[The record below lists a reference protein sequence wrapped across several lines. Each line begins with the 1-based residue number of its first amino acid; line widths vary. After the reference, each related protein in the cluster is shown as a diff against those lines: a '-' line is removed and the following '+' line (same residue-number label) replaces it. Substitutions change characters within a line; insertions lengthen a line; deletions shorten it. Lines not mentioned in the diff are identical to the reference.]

1 MCFNWSRWVRGSG
14 LDGVEWLVR
23 AIGHD
28 FNTAKPTG
36 PNAIDVAATSALATC
51 KPAPARKD
59 ETMHPRLTARMEQ
72 TQPIPVLL
80 WQFAEPRLCISSGPL
95 GGGIGAR
102 DWVVNATVPL
112 DYDRTDPD
120 RHLTEIGSALK
131 LVGTGCGLLTAVDV
145 TRHHLAADS
154 GVHAAAT
161 VGLSSP
167 AWAAAPD
174 RHFRRELPS
183 GVRTTAF
190 ADYRPSS
197 TDRSPMVT
205 STGRGRSTS
214 WLRCR
219 RGCLQAALVNA
230 VATATEAEV
239 QALYETGVRATG
251 TASDAIVV
259 HCPTDGTPETYGGP
273 RSAFGARIA
282 RAVRAAVLAGAQ
294 SWISGP
300 PERRPDL

>member
-1 MCFNWSRWVRGSG
+1 
-14 LDGVEWLVR
+14 
-23 AIGHD
+23 
-28 FNTAKPTG
+28 
-36 PNAIDVAATSALATC
+36 
-51 KPAPARKD
+51 
-59 ETMHPRLTARMEQ
+59 MHPRLTARVEQ

-80 WQFAEPRLCISSGPL
+80 WQFAEPRLCISSGPI

-145 TRHHLAADS
+145 TRHHLAADG
-154 GVHAAAT
+154 GVHVATT

-183 GVRTTAF
+183 GVGRTAF
-190 ADYRPSS
+190 IDGDEYRAGTINIVVAVPVRLSE
-197 TDRSPMVT
+197 
-205 STGRGRSTS
+205 
-214 WLRCR
+214 
-219 RGCLQAALVNA
+219 AALVNA
-230 VATATEAEV
+230 VATATEAKV
-239 QALYETGVRATG
+239 QALHETGVQATG

-273 RSAFGARIA
+273 RSTFGARIA

-294 SWISGP
+294 SWTSGP
-300 PERRPDL
+300 PSGSGL

>member
-1 MCFNWSRWVRGSG
+1 M
-14 LDGVEWLVR
+14 L
-23 AIGHD
+23 A
-28 FNTAKPTG
+28 
-36 PNAIDVAATSALATC
+36 VAC
-51 KPAPARKD
+51 KPAPARDD
-59 ETMHPRLTARMEQ
+59 ETMHPRLTARVEQ
-72 TQPIPVLL
+72 SRPMPVLL

-112 DYDRTDPD
+112 DYDRTDP
-120 RHLTEIGSALK
+120 RSHLTEIGTALN

-145 TRHHLAADS
+145 TRHHLATDS
-154 GVHAAAT
+154 GVHATAT

-190 ADYRPSS
+190 ADYQTVEYRPL
-197 TDRSPMVT
+197 TDGDEYRVGTINIVVAVPVRLSE
-205 STGRGRSTS
+205 
-214 WLRCR
+214 
-219 RGCLQAALVNA
+219 AALVNA
-230 VATATEAEV
+230 VATATEAKV

-259 HCPTDGTPETYGGP
+259 HCPTDGTAETYGGP

-282 RAVRAAVLAGAQ
+282 RAVHAAVLTGARF
-294 SWISGP
+294 WISGP
-300 PERRPDL
+300 PDL

>member
-1 MCFNWSRWVRGSG
+1 MR
-14 LDGVEWLVR
+14 
-23 AIGHD
+23 
-28 FNTAKPTG
+28 
-36 PNAIDVAATSALATC
+36 
-51 KPAPARKD
+51 
-59 ETMHPRLTARMEQ
+59 PRLTARLEK
-72 TQPIPVLL
+72 TQPLPVLL

-120 RHLTEIGSALK
+120 RHLIEIGTALK

-145 TRHHLAADS
+145 TRHHLAADG

-167 AWAAAPD
+167 AWAAAAD
-174 RHFRRELPS
+174 HHFRRELPS
-183 GVRTTAF
+183 GVRTTVF
-190 ADYRPSS
+190 ADYQTVEYRPL
-197 TDRSPMVT
+197 
-205 STGRGRSTS
+205 TGGDEYRVGTINVVVAVPVRLS
-214 WLRCR
+214 
-219 RGCLQAALVNA
+219 QAALVNA
-230 VATATEAEV
+230 VATATEAKA
-239 QALYETGVRATG
+239 QALYEAGVRATG

-259 HCPTDGTPETYGGP
+259 HCPPDGTAETYGGP

-282 RAVRAAVLAGAQ
+282 RAVHTSVLAGAR

-300 PERRPDL
+300 ANSSE